1 MHEQVQQIVEWYR
14 LQARPFLAK
23 LQPEKVADFD
33 KDCARLEAAA
43 ASLNEE
49 LPVCF
54 LGNSGVGKSTLI
66 NALVAGGGHLVPSG
80 GVGPLTAQALT
91 VRYGEDPKLEVEYFP
106 PQKLWNLVFGLESA
120 FKAQLGTPKLQAE
133 APPLEEAEA
142 PEPEGRAE
150 ERSTP
155 DESRERDRHDR
166 CKLAQLLVTGNQNL
180 QIPLGYLLDSLRDA
194 LGYSRIWGTE
204 PEERDAP
211 RIRRIREAL
220 TISKANRSYT
230 LTQAMDSTQFTSELK
245 DHASGFLA
253 PLIKT
258 LTIWW
263 NSKLLADG
271 VTLIDLP
278 GLGIV
283 GDPRPEITRNYIREK
298 ARAIV
303 LVVDRAG
310 ITEPVARLLRESEFL
325 PRLLHSADEPEGDP
339 VLLVAVTHMDDV
351 ADEEYM
357 NDGDLSGAEH
367 FADVCTQMTP
377 LVSGQLRGEIER
389 VWQQGGEL
397 DSAKQQVIDNILRT
411 LQVHPLSAVEY
422 RKMLLG
428 KKTSL
433 LDTPEETNVPAMI
446 ESLGSLRRAQYDAQL
461 AKVQAYRDVLLQGA
475 LSAIRLIEAQ
485 WEDEHRREEEVAQ
498 LRMDLENFIEPL
510 RKEFH
515 VRQGQ
520 YRGFLKKQIP
530 NRLVDLVALS
540 KEKARNKIQKY
551 LSRLGESHWAT
562 LRASVR
568 RGGRFS
574 GASEIDLQREFA
586 LRFEEPI
593 AEAWGREILK
603 DIRKE
608 TRDYAAA
615 SLEMVDQVAE
625 WAHDQGARVQQ
636 KVVDAQCEAIRNDAK
651 KLEAVGREMIKE
663 VRDKNAS
670 LLIDTIDG
678 PIRRKCRKF
687 VDENGDVG
695 PGVKN
700 RILMV
705 YDKLADEVVDA
716 AEKPAIRILTELFQE
731 VETEILDAFSGH
743 QNPLDAISE
752 AIVDSQQKYLDRSDK
767 QKRARVLN
775 EIHDVLSSLPK
786 DKFIGAGA

>member
-1 MHEQVQQIVEWYR
+1 MQEHVQQVVGWYR
-14 LQARPFLAK
+14 SKARPFLAK
-23 LQPEKVADFD
+23 LEAEKVAEFD
-33 KDCARLEAAA
+33 KDCVRLEAAA
-43 ASLNEE
+43 AFLNEE

-91 VRYGEDPKLEVEYFP
+91 VRYGAEPKLEVEYFP
-106 PQKLWNLVFGLESA
+106 PRKLWNLVFGLESA
-120 FKAQLGTPKLQAE
+120 FKSQLGAPKLQAE
-133 APPLEEAEA
+133 APPLDEAEA
-142 PEPEGRAE
+142 PEPEERAE
-150 ERSTP
+150 DSTTP
-155 DESRERDRHDR
+155 DESRERDRNDR
-166 CKLAQLLVTGNQNL
+166 CKLAQLLVTGSQNQ

-194 LGYSRIWGTE
+194 LGHSRIWGTE
-204 PEERDAP
+204 PEERDAL
-211 RIRRIREAL
+211 RLRRIREVL
-220 TISKANRSYT
+220 TMAKADRSYT
-230 LTQAMDSTQFTSELK
+230 LTRAKDAAQFTSELK

-263 NSKLLADG
+263 DSKLLADG

-278 GLGIV
+278 GLGVV

-357 NDGDLSGAEH
+357 NDGELSGADH
-367 FADVCTQMTP
+367 FAEVCKQMTP
-377 LVSGQLRGEIER
+377 LVRGQLRGEIER
-389 VWQQGGEL
+389 VWQKEGEL
-397 DSAKQQVIDNILRT
+397 DSTKQQVIENILRT

-422 RKMLLG
+422 RRMLLG
-428 KKTSL
+428 KKTAL
-433 LDTPEETNVPAMI
+433 LETPEETNVPAMI
-446 ESLGSLRRAQYDAQL
+446 ESLGRLRLARHAAQC
-461 AKVQAYRDVLLQGA
+461 AKVSTYCDVLLKGA
-475 LSAIRLIEAQ
+475 GSAIRLIEAQ
-485 WEDEHRREEEVAQ
+485 WADEHRREDEVEQ
-498 LRMDLENFIEPL
+498 LRLDLESFIEPL

-530 NRLVDLVALS
+530 CRLVDLVSLS
-540 KEKARNKIQKY
+540 KEKARNNIQKY

-608 TRDYAAA
+608 TRDYATA
-615 SLEMVDQVAE
+615 SLEMVEQVAE
-625 WAHDQGARVQQ
+625 WAHNQGARVQQ
-636 KVVDAQCEAIRNDAK
+636 KLVDAQCEAIRNDAK

-663 VRDKNAS
+663 VREKNAS

-678 PIRRKCRKF
+678 PIRRKCKKF
-687 VDENGDVG
+687 VDEHCDIG

-700 RILMV
+700 RILIV
-705 YDKLADEVVDA
+705 YNKLADDVVDA

-731 VETEILDAFSGH
+731 VETEILNAFSGH

-752 AIVDSQQKYLDRSDK
+752 AIVDSQQKYLERSDK
-767 QKRARVLN
+767 QKRRRVLD
-775 EIHDVLSSLPK
+775 EIHDVLSSLP
-786 DKFIGAGA
+786 DDTLIEAGA